1 MRESALHSE
10 IEDLLPKT
18 SLKSYSFIGVYS
30 KFMYLCR
37 LKQPDMNGKVI
48 IVSAPSGA
56 GKTSIVKHVL
66 QFLPELRFSTSAT
79 TRAKREGEIN
89 GKDYHFLSVDD
100 FKKGIRHDAFL
111 EWEEVYAN
119 QFYGTLKSEIQR
131 IWDEG
136 KVVIFDVDVKGG
148 LNIKKYFG
156 DKALAIFVE
165 PPTVQELE
173 NRLRKRGTETEESL
187 RKRVEKAEYELSF
200 APQFD
205 KIILND
211 NLDDAREEMLQTIRE
226 FLDKE

>member
-1 MRESALHSE
+1 M
-10 IEDLLPKT
+10 K
-18 SLKSYSFIGVYS
+18 
-30 KFMYLCR
+30 
-37 LKQPDMNGKVI
+37 GKVI

-66 QFLPELRFSTSAT
+66 DFLPELRFSTSAT
-79 TRAKREGEIN
+79 TRTMRAGEVN
-89 GKDYHFLSVDD
+89 GRDYHFLSVDD
-100 FKKGIRHDAFL
+100 FKKGIKRDEFL

-136 KVVIFDVDVKGG
+136 KTVIFDVDVKGG

-156 DKALAIFVE
+156 DDALAIFVE

-211 NLDDAREEMLQTIRE
+211 NLDDARAEMLQTIRD
-226 FLDKE
+226 FLGKE

>member
-1 MRESALHSE
+1 
-10 IEDLLPKT
+10 
-18 SLKSYSFIGVYS
+18 
-30 KFMYLCR
+30 
-37 LKQPDMNGKVI
+37 MNGKVI

-79 TRAKREGEIN
+79 TRAMREGEVN
-89 GKDYHFLSVDD
+89 GKDYHFLTVDE
-100 FKKGIRHDAFL
+100 FKDGIDRDNFL
-111 EWEEVYAN
+111 EWEEVYHN
-119 QFYGTLKSEIQR
+119 QFYGTLKSEIRR

-156 DKALAIFVE
+156 DNALAIFVE
-165 PPTVQELE
+165 PPSVQELE
-173 NRLRKRGTETEESL
+173 NRLRKRGTETDESL

-205 KIILND
+205 KVILND

>member
-1 MRESALHSE
+1 M
-10 IEDLLPKT
+10 T
-18 SLKSYSFIGVYS
+18 
-30 KFMYLCR
+30 
-37 LKQPDMNGKVI
+37 GKVI

-66 QFLPELRFSTSAT
+66 QYLPELRFSTSAT
-79 TRAKREGEIN
+79 TRTMREGEVN

-100 FKKGIRHDAFL
+100 FKKGIERNDFL
-111 EWEEVYAN
+111 EWEEVYRN

-136 KVVIFDVDVKGG
+136 KTVIFDIDVKGG

-156 DKALAIFVE
+156 ENALAIFVE

-200 APQFD
+200 APKFD

-211 NLDDAREEMLQTIRE
+211 NLDDARAEMLQTIRE
-226 FLDKE
+226 FLD

>member
-1 MRESALHSE
+1 M
-10 IEDLLPKT
+10 T
-18 SLKSYSFIGVYS
+18 
-30 KFMYLCR
+30 
-37 LKQPDMNGKVI
+37 GKVI

-66 QFLPELRFSTSAT
+66 DYLPELRFSTSAT
-79 TRAKREGEIN
+79 TRAMREGEVN
-89 GKDYHFLSVDD
+89 GRDYHFLTVDD
-100 FKKGIRHDAFL
+100 FKRGIDRDEFL
-111 EWEEVYAN
+111 EWEEVYHN
-119 QFYGTLKSEIQR
+119 QFYGTLKSEIRR

-148 LNIKKYFG
+148 LNIKKFFG
-156 DKALAIFVE
+156 DDALAVFIE

-205 KIILND
+205 KIIVND
-211 NLDDAREEMLQTIRE
+211 NLDDARAEMLHTIRE
-226 FLDKE
+226 FLDEE

>member
-1 MRESALHSE
+1 M
-10 IEDLLPKT
+10 T
-18 SLKSYSFIGVYS
+18 
-30 KFMYLCR
+30 
-37 LKQPDMNGKVI
+37 GKVI

-79 TRAKREGEIN
+79 TRTKREGEIN

-100 FKKGIRHDAFL
+100 FKKGIKRNEFL

-136 KVVIFDVDVKGG
+136 KTVIFDVDVKGG

-173 NRLRKRGTETEESL
+173 NRLRNRGTETEESL

-200 APQFD
+200 APRFD

-211 NLDDAREEMLQTIRE
+211 DLEVARAEMLQTIRQ
-226 FLDKE
+226 FLDEE

>member
-1 MRESALHSE
+1 M
-10 IEDLLPKT
+10 T
-18 SLKSYSFIGVYS
+18 
-30 KFMYLCR
+30 
-37 LKQPDMNGKVI
+37 GKVI

-66 QFLPELRFSTSAT
+66 QYLPELRFSTSAT
-79 TRAKREGEIN
+79 TRSMREGEVN

-100 FKKGIRHDAFL
+100 FKKGISRDDFL

-165 PPTVQELE
+165 PPTIEELE
-173 NRLRKRGTETEESL
+173 NRLRKRGTETDESL

-200 APQFD
+200 APKFD

-211 NLDDAREEMLQTIRE
+211 NLDDAREEMLHTIRE
-226 FLDKE
+226 FLDQE

>member
-1 MRESALHSE
+1 
-10 IEDLLPKT
+10 
-18 SLKSYSFIGVYS
+18 
-30 KFMYLCR
+30 
-37 LKQPDMNGKVI
+37 MNGKVI

-66 QFLPELRFSTSAT
+66 ELLPELRFSISAT
-79 TRAKREGEIN
+79 TRTKRDGEVN

-156 DKALAIFVE
+156 DNALAIFVE

-187 RKRVEKAEYELSF
+187 RKRVAKAEYELTF

-211 NLDDAREEMLQTIRE
+211 NLDDARVEMLQTIRE

>member
-1 MRESALHSE
+1 M
-10 IEDLLPKT
+10 
-18 SLKSYSFIGVYS
+18 
-30 KFMYLCR
+30 
-37 LKQPDMNGKVI
+37 QGKVI

-66 QFLPELRFSTSAT
+66 QYLPELRFSTSAT
-79 TRAKREGEIN
+79 TRTMRKGEIN

-100 FKKGIRHDAFL
+100 FKKGIKRDEFL

-156 DKALAIFVE
+156 NKALAIFVE
-165 PPTVQELE
+165 PPTIEELE
-173 NRLRKRGTETEESL
+173 NRLRKRGTETDESL
-187 RKRVEKAEYELSF
+187 RKRVEKAEYELTF
-200 APQFD
+200 APKFD
-205 KIILND
+205 RIILND
-211 NLDDAREEMLQTIRE
+211 NLDDAREEMLRAIRE
-226 FLDKE
+226 FLDQE

>member
-1 MRESALHSE
+1 
-10 IEDLLPKT
+10 
-18 SLKSYSFIGVYS
+18 
-30 KFMYLCR
+30 
-37 LKQPDMNGKVI
+37 MNGKVI

-66 QFLPELRFSTSAT
+66 DYLPELRFSTSAT
-79 TRAKREGEIN
+79 TRTMREGEVN
-89 GKDYHFLSVDD
+89 GKDYHFLSVSD
-100 FKKGIRHDAFL
+100 FKKGIERDEFL
-111 EWEEVYAN
+111 EWEEVYHN

-156 DKALAIFVE
+156 DKALSIFVE

-187 RKRVEKAEYELSF
+187 RKRMEKAEYELSF

-205 KIILND
+205 KVILND
-211 NLDDAREEMLQTIRE
+211 NLDDARAEMIHTIRE
-226 FLDKE
+226 FLDQE

>member
-1 MRESALHSE
+1 
-10 IEDLLPKT
+10 
-18 SLKSYSFIGVYS
+18 
-30 KFMYLCR
+30 
-37 LKQPDMNGKVI
+37 MNGKVI

-79 TRAKREGEIN
+79 TRDIREGEVN
-89 GKDYHFLSVDD
+89 GKDYHFLSVED
-100 FKKGIRHDAFL
+100 FKRGIKSEDFL
-111 EWEEVYAN
+111 EWEEVYRN

-165 PPTVQELE
+165 PPSVQELE
-173 NRLRKRGTETEESL
+173 NRLRKRGTETDESL
-187 RKRVEKAEYELSF
+187 RKRMEKAEYELSF

-205 KIILND
+205 KVILND

>member
-1 MRESALHSE
+1 M
-10 IEDLLPKT
+10 T
-18 SLKSYSFIGVYS
+18 
-30 KFMYLCR
+30 
-37 LKQPDMNGKVI
+37 GKVI

-66 QFLPELRFSTSAT
+66 QSLPELRFSTSAT

-100 FKKGIRHDAFL
+100 FKKGIKRDEFL

-136 KVVIFDVDVKGG
+136 KTVIFDVDVKGG

-173 NRLRKRGTETEESL
+173 NRLRNRGTETEESL

-200 APQFD
+200 APRFD

-211 NLDDAREEMLQTIRE
+211 DLEVARAEMLQTIRQ
-226 FLDKE
+226 FLDEE

>member
-1 MRESALHSE
+1 M
-10 IEDLLPKT
+10 T
-18 SLKSYSFIGVYS
+18 
-30 KFMYLCR
+30 
-37 LKQPDMNGKVI
+37 GKVI

-66 QFLPELRFSTSAT
+66 DFLPELRFSTSAT
-79 TRAKREGEIN
+79 TRAMREGEVN
-89 GKDYHFLSVDD
+89 GRDYHFLTVDD
-100 FKKGIRHDAFL
+100 FKRGIDREDFL
-111 EWEEVYAN
+111 EWEEVYHN
-119 QFYGTLKSEIQR
+119 QFYGTLKSEIRR

-156 DKALAIFVE
+156 DNALAIFVE

-187 RKRVEKAEYELSF
+187 RKRVAKAEYELSF

-211 NLDDAREEMLQTIRE
+211 NLDDAREEMLHTIRE
-226 FLDKE
+226 FLGKE

>member
-1 MRESALHSE
+1 M
-10 IEDLLPKT
+10 T
-18 SLKSYSFIGVYS
+18 
-30 KFMYLCR
+30 
-37 LKQPDMNGKVI
+37 GKVI

-66 QFLPELRFSTSAT
+66 QYLPELRFSTSAT
-79 TRAKREGEIN
+79 TRSMREGEVN

-100 FKKGIRHDAFL
+100 FKKGIERNDFL
-111 EWEEVYAN
+111 EWEEVYRN

-136 KVVIFDVDVKGG
+136 KTVIFDVDVKGG

-156 DKALAIFVE
+156 ENALAIFVE

-200 APQFD
+200 APKFD

-211 NLDDAREEMLQTIRE
+211 NLDDAREEMLHTIRE
-226 FLDKE
+226 FLDQE

>member
-1 MRESALHSE
+1 
-10 IEDLLPKT
+10 
-18 SLKSYSFIGVYS
+18 
-30 KFMYLCR
+30 MYICR
-37 LKQPDMNGKVI
+37 PKQPDMNGKVI

-66 QFLPELRFSTSAT
+66 RFLPELRFSTSAT
-79 TRAKREGEIN
+79 TRAMREGEIN
-89 GKDYHFLSVDD
+89 GKDYHFLSVEE
-100 FKKGIRHDAFL
+100 FKEGIRREEFL
-111 EWEEVYAN
+111 EWEEVYHN
-119 QFYGTLKSEIQR
+119 QFYGTLKSEVQR
-131 IWDEG
+131 IWNEG

-156 DKALAIFVE
+156 DNALAIFVE

-187 RKRVEKAEYELSF
+187 RKRVEKAEYELTF

-205 KIILND
+205 RVILND
-211 NLDDAREEMLQTIRE
+211 NLDHARAEMLNTIRE

>member
-1 MRESALHSE
+1 MPCYISDFVCIYL
-10 IEDLLPKT
+10 
-18 SLKSYSFIGVYS
+18 
-30 KFMYLCR
+30 KFMYLCS
-37 LKQPDMNGKVI
+37 LNQPDMNGKVI

-66 QFLPELRFSTSAT
+66 DYLPELRFSTSAT
-79 TRAKREGEIN
+79 TRTKREGEIN
-89 GKDYHFLSVDD
+89 GRDYHFLSVEE
-100 FKKGIRHDAFL
+100 FKKGIKRNDFL

-136 KVVIFDVDVKGG
+136 KTVIFDVDVKGG

-187 RKRVEKAEYELSF
+187 RKRVAKAEYELSF
-200 APQFD
+200 APLFD

-211 NLDDAREEMLQTIRE
+211 NLDDAREEMLHTIRE

>member
-1 MRESALHSE
+1 M
-10 IEDLLPKT
+10 K
-18 SLKSYSFIGVYS
+18 
-30 KFMYLCR
+30 
-37 LKQPDMNGKVI
+37 GKVI

-66 QFLPELRFSTSAT
+66 DNLPELRFSTSAT
-79 TRAKREGEIN
+79 TRTMREGEIN
-89 GKDYHFLSVDD
+89 GRDYHFLSVDD
-100 FKKGIRHDAFL
+100 FKKGIKRNDFL

-136 KVVIFDVDVKGG
+136 KTVIFDVDVKGG

-156 DKALAIFVE
+156 DNALAIFVE

-205 KIILND
+205 KVILND
-211 NLDDAREEMLQTIRE
+211 NLDDARAEMLQTIRE
-226 FLDKE
+226 FLNAK

>member
-1 MRESALHSE
+1 
-10 IEDLLPKT
+10 
-18 SLKSYSFIGVYS
+18 
-30 KFMYLCR
+30 
-37 LKQPDMNGKVI
+37 MNGKVI

-79 TRAKREGEIN
+79 TRDIREGEVN
-89 GKDYHFLSVDD
+89 GKDYHFLTVDE
-100 FKKGIRHDAFL
+100 FKDGIDRDNFL
-111 EWEEVYAN
+111 EWEEVYHN
-119 QFYGTLKSEIQR
+119 QFYGTLKSEIRR

-156 DKALAIFVE
+156 DNALAIFVE
-165 PPTVQELE
+165 PPSVQELE
-173 NRLRKRGTETEESL
+173 NRLRKRGTETDESL
-187 RKRVEKAEYELSF
+187 RKRMEKAEYELSF

-205 KIILND
+205 KVILND

>member
-1 MRESALHSE
+1 M
-10 IEDLLPKT
+10 T
-18 SLKSYSFIGVYS
+18 
-30 KFMYLCR
+30 
-37 LKQPDMNGKVI
+37 GKVI

-66 QFLPELRFSTSAT
+66 QYLPDLRFSTSAT
-79 TRAKREGEIN
+79 TRSMREGEVN
-89 GKDYHFLSVDD
+89 GKDYHFLTVDD
-100 FKKGIRHDAFL
+100 FKKGISRDDFL

-136 KVVIFDVDVKGG
+136 KTVIFDVDVKGG

-156 DKALAIFVE
+156 DNALAIFVE
-165 PPTVQELE
+165 PPTIEELE
-173 NRLRKRGTETEESL
+173 NRLRKRGTETDESL

-200 APQFD
+200 APKFD

-211 NLDDAREEMLQTIRE
+211 NLDDAREEMLHTIRE
-226 FLDKE
+226 FLDQE

>member
-1 MRESALHSE
+1 M
-10 IEDLLPKT
+10 T
-18 SLKSYSFIGVYS
+18 
-30 KFMYLCR
+30 
-37 LKQPDMNGKVI
+37 GKVI

-66 QFLPELRFSTSAT
+66 QYLPELRFSTSAT
-79 TRAKREGEIN
+79 TRTMREGEVN

-100 FKKGIRHDAFL
+100 FKKGIERNDFL
-111 EWEEVYAN
+111 EWEEVYRN

-136 KVVIFDVDVKGG
+136 KTVIFDVDVKGG

-156 DKALAIFVE
+156 DNALAIFVE

-173 NRLRKRGTETEESL
+173 NRLRKRGTETDESL

-200 APQFD
+200 APKFD

-211 NLDDAREEMLQTIRE
+211 NLDDAREEMLHTIRE
-226 FLDKE
+226 FLDQE

>member
-1 MRESALHSE
+1 
-10 IEDLLPKT
+10 
-18 SLKSYSFIGVYS
+18 
-30 KFMYLCR
+30 
-37 LKQPDMNGKVI
+37 MNGKVI

-66 QFLPELRFSTSAT
+66 NFLPELRFSTSAT
-79 TRAKREGEIN
+79 TRAMREGEVN
-89 GKDYHFLSVDD
+89 GRDYHFLSVED
-100 FKKGIRHDAFL
+100 FKKGIQRDEFL
-111 EWEEVYAN
+111 EWEEVYHN
-119 QFYGTLKSEIQR
+119 QFYGTLKSEIRR

-148 LNIKKYFG
+148 LNIKKFFG
-156 DKALAIFVE
+156 DDALAIFVE

-211 NLDDAREEMLQTIRE
+211 NLDEARAEMLTTIQE
-226 FLDKE
+226 FLDTE

>member
-1 MRESALHSE
+1 
-10 IEDLLPKT
+10 
-18 SLKSYSFIGVYS
+18 
-30 KFMYLCR
+30 
-37 LKQPDMNGKVI
+37 MNGKVI

-66 QFLPELRFSTSAT
+66 DYLPELRFSTSAT
-79 TRAKREGEIN
+79 TRTMREGEVN
-89 GKDYHFLSVDD
+89 GKDYHFLSVGD
-100 FKKGIRHDAFL
+100 FKKGIERDEFL
-111 EWEEVYAN
+111 EWEEVYHN

-156 DKALAIFVE
+156 DKALSIFVE

-187 RKRVEKAEYELSF
+187 RKRMEKAEYELSF

-205 KIILND
+205 KVILND
-211 NLDDAREEMLQTIRE
+211 NRDDALAEMLHTIRE
-226 FLDKE
+226 FLDQE

>member
-1 MRESALHSE
+1 M
-10 IEDLLPKT
+10 K
-18 SLKSYSFIGVYS
+18 
-30 KFMYLCR
+30 
-37 LKQPDMNGKVI
+37 GKVI

-66 QFLPELRFSTSAT
+66 EFLPELRFSTSAT
-79 TRAKREGEIN
+79 TRAMREGEVN
-89 GKDYHFLSVDD
+89 GRDYHFLTVED
-100 FKKGIRHDAFL
+100 FKEGIRNDEFL

-136 KVVIFDVDVKGG
+136 KTVIFDVDVKGG

-156 DKALAIFVE
+156 DDAMAIFIE
-165 PPTVQELE
+165 PPSIQELE

-200 APQFD
+200 APLFD
-205 KIILND
+205 KIIVND
-211 NLDDAREEMLQTIRE
+211 NLDDARAEMLGAIRE

>member
-1 MRESALHSE
+1 
-10 IEDLLPKT
+10 
-18 SLKSYSFIGVYS
+18 
-30 KFMYLCR
+30 
-37 LKQPDMNGKVI
+37 MNGKVI

-66 QFLPELRFSTSAT
+66 DYIPELRFSTSAT
-79 TRAKREGEIN
+79 TRTKREGEVN
-89 GKDYHFLSVDD
+89 GRDYHFLSVDD
-100 FKKGIRHDAFL
+100 FKKGIRRNEFL

-156 DKALAIFVE
+156 DNALAIFVE

-187 RKRVEKAEYELSF
+187 RKRVAKAEYELTF